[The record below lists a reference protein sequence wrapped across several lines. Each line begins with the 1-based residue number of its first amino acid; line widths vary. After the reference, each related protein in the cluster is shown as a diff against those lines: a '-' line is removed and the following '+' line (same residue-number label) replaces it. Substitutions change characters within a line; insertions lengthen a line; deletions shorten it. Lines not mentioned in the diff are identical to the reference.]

1 MAQQGYDYG
10 KTYGLSGS
18 ARSNNT
24 SPDYI
29 GQGEIFVM
37 ARVLGRELKGRIC
50 HNRPDL
56 TEDDACALAR
66 IIERLIEAYEPE
78 RIYLF
83 GSKARGGHGPDS
95 DFHLLVDVSD
105 SAAPPDRRHSL
116 LAYEVLRGKGTAA
129 DVLAWSHSAFE
140 SRLHLA
146 ASLPATVMREG
157 KLLHAA

>member
-1 MAQQGYDYG
+1 M
-10 KTYGLSGS
+10 TPV
-18 ARSNNT
+18 R
-24 SPDYI
+24 
-29 GQGEIFVM
+29 E
-37 ARVLGRELKGRIC
+37 RELEERIC
-50 HNRPDL
+50 RDLPHL
-56 TEDDACALAR
+56 TEVDARMLAR
-66 IIERLIEAYEPE
+66 IIDRLIETYEPE